1 MPYYLSQATYT
12 PEAWARLVQ
21 NPEDRRQA
29 LSAMAE
35 RAGGALLHSW
45 LSFGDY
51 DVVLLFEM
59 PDNTRITSALM
70 AAASSGAVRSIKT
83 TPLVSWDEGVE
94 AMRGATDIAYRPPGV
109 GDGGG

>member
-1 MPYYLSQATYT
+1 MPYYMSQVTYA
-12 PEAWARLVQ
+12 PEAWARLIQ
-21 NPEDRRQA
+21 NPEDRREA
-29 LSAMAE
+29 LSAIAE
-35 RAGGALLHSW
+35 RAGGSLLHSW

-70 AAASSGAVRSIKT
+70 AAASSGAVKSIKT

-94 AMRGATDIAYRPPGV
+94 AMRGATDIAYQPPG
-109 GDGGG
+109 GRDGS